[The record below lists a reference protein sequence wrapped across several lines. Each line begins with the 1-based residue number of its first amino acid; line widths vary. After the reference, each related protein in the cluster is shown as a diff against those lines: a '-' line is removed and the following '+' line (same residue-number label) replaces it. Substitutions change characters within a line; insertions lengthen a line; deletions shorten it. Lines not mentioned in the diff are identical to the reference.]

1 MFFKLCLGQFQNKDY
16 LITNNVSPAAHV
28 TPKGLCPLGQP
39 EEQSV
44 LGTKAE

>member
-1 MFFKLCLGQFQNKDY
+1 MLGAIPKERDY
-16 LITNNVSPAAHV
+16 LTTNNGSPAAHV
-28 TPKGLCPLGQP
+28 TPKGLCPLGQS